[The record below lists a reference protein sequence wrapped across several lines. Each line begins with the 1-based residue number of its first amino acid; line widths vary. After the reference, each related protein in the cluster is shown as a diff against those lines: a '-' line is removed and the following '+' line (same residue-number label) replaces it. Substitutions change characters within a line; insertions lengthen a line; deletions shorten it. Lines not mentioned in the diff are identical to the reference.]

1 MTTTLHNDRRE
12 AARRELRLTSQKEQE
27 SMLKALDENAS
38 RHALKEEKRQEM
50 ERLWEYKTLMWSDKY
65 LDRFGIDALIS
76 MIPYAGGLISS
87 LFMIPPLHI
96 AAGKVK
102 SLPLTLAVLYN
113 YLMDAL
119 VGFVP
124 FAGPVLDFFFRAN
137 SRSAKLVLGFIED
150 DWEIIKEVRRKS
162 VFFAIAIM
170 LLIALIV
177 LAVKYFGMAL
187 SWLISLF

>member
-1 MTTTLHNDRRE
+1 
-12 AARRELRLTSQKEQE
+12 
-27 SMLKALDENAS
+27 
-38 RHALKEEKRQEM
+38 
-50 ERLWEYKTLMWSDKY
+50 
-65 LDRFGIDALIS
+65 
-76 MIPYAGGLISS
+76 
-87 LFMIPPLHI
+87 
-96 AAGKVK
+96 
-102 SLPLTLAVLYN
+102 
-113 YLMDAL
+113 MDAL